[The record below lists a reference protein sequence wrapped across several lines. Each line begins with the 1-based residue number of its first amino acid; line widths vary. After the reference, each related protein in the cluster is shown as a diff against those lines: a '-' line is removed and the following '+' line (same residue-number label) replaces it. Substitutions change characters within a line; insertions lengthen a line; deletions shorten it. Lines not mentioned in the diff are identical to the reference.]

1 MKRKRWALPLL
12 LVTALFAA
20 LGVIRSGAQDKPPS
34 RPEATLDT
42 RDLVQRIE
50 VVKQQSAAEAAKKT
64 ETSTPAPAETAAEGP
79 ALLEKTRNAIRP
91 WFNPNLG
98 PDADKAMKDIAELY
112 AAFRESEKKII
123 ALRDRLYTPALEEY
137 NRAGTDAQRA
147 AAQARLEKA
156 QAEFDKVSPEVETRR
171 TAFAT
176 ALDLAGKAGILSSQ
190 GKQVV
195 ENFGDS
201 IPRKPKAF
209 SGS

>member
-1 MKRKRWALPLL
+1 MTRKQGALTFLL
-12 LVTALFAA
+12 ASALLAA
-20 LGVIRSGAQDKPPS
+20 PGIIRSGAQDKPPA

-50 VVKQQSAAEAAKKT
+50 VVKQQSAAEAAKKA
-64 ETSTPAPAETAAEGP
+64 EASPSTPAEAAVDGP
-79 ALLEKTRNAIRP
+79 ALLEKTRNTIRP
-91 WFNPNLG
+91 WFKPNPG
-98 PDADKAMKDIAELY
+98 ADADKAMKDIAELY

-123 ALRDRLYTPALEEY
+123 AIRDRLYNPALEEY
-137 NRAGTDAQRA
+137 NRARTDAQRA
-147 AAQARLEKA
+147 AAQLKLDKA

-176 ALDLAGKAGILSSQ
+176 ALDLAGKAGILSDQ
-190 GKQVV
+190 GRRVV
-195 ENFGDS
+195 DGYGDS